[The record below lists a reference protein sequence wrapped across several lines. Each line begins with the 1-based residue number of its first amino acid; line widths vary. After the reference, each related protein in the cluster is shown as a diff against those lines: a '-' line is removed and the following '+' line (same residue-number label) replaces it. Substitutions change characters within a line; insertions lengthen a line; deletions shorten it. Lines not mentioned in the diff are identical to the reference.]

1 MPKEIKFSEKTS
13 GLIGYSDGH
22 AEVAVKLPW
31 PLGSTSL
38 RIEPAE
44 LDDAKH
50 FIDAAI
56 AHRNALGLGPAPR
69 PIRQARPRH

>member
-1 MPKEIKFSEKTS
+1 MPQKIKFSEKTT
-13 GLIGYSDGH
+13 GIVGFPDAH
-22 AEVAVKLPW
+22 AEVAVSLPW
-31 PLGSTSL
+31 PLGTHSL
-38 RIEPAE
+38 RIEPNE
-44 LDDAKH
+44 LDDAKQ